1 MTTTPRRP
9 VSPALLSVADTA
21 IFLGVSRTT
30 VYKLSAACGTGP
42 AALPVVHIGGKR
54 LFRVTDLDRFIE
66 RSIAH
71 GGRHI
76 KAARQE

>member
-21 IFLGVSRTT
+21 TFLGVSRTT

-42 AALPVVHIGGKR
+42 GALPVVHIGGKR
-54 LFRVTDLDRFIE
+54 LFRITDLDRLID
-66 RSIAH
+66 RSVTH
-71 GGRHI
+71 GGRRI
-76 KAARQE
+76 KVIP